1 MTVSLKSFQDR
12 VVLITGGSSGIG
24 LALARNLAAQG
35 AHLWLLARRKDTL
48 NEAMEQL
55 KVFPGGCQVISADV
69 SDWTQVQKAVSR
81 IEKEAGLPDLVINSA
96 GVSHPGYVLY
106 PPRRVFWESL
116 GIPATAQPSMRCA
129 VSPMRLGL
137 K

>member
-1 MTVSLKSFQDR
+1 MAISLKSFQDR

-55 KVFPGGCQVISADV
+55 KVFPGGCQVISVDV

-96 GVSHPGYVLY
+96 GISHPGYVQ
-106 PPRRVFWESL
+106 E
-116 GIPATAQPSMRCA
+116 IPAEMFRQLMETNYLRPVPAAKP
-129 VSPMRLGL
+129 VLPRLST
-137 K
+137 

>member
-1 MTVSLKSFQDR
+1 MAISIKSFQDR

-69 SDWTQVQKAVSR
+69 SDWTQIQKAVSR

-96 GVSHPGYVLY
+96 GVSHPGYVQEIPGEMLRQLMEINY
-106 PPRRVFWESL
+106 L
-116 GIPATAQPSMRCA
+116 GTGHLVQA
-129 VSPMRLGL
+129 VLP
-137 K
+137 